1 MTRSSQLSTVSI
13 RAAVVLA
20 SLAVASCAPPHS
32 LQQVKTSN
40 PTVTY
45 EYRGDQELLQAQQ
58 SAVTFCGQYDAA
70 PRPAR
75 ITSGP
80 DGASNNVLFEC
91 GPSLPTAALPRQTS
105 DPDLSYNYRTDQELL
120 DASQSAQTYCMNNGS
135 QRSVSNIATNP
146 DGSRT
151 VMFQCTRG

>member
-1 MTRSSQLSTVSI
+1 
-13 RAAVVLA
+13 
-20 SLAVASCAPPHS
+20 
-32 LQQVKTSN
+32 LQQVKTSS

-58 SAVTFCGQYDAA
+58 SAAAFCGQYDAA

-80 DGASNNVLFEC
+80 DGATNNVLFEC
-91 GPSLPTAALPRQTS
+91 GPSQPTAALPRQTG
-105 DPDLSYNYRTDQELL
+105 PDLTYNYRTDQELL

-135 QRSVSNIATNP
+135 QRSVSNIAANS